1 VRKPTACSH
10 CKVIGHN
17 KAKCPQNPK
26 ESFRVGGG
34 SAASVPKNK
43 KDGGKKKSKPN
54 KEVSRHRTYVDGILE
69 DYGDGGQSD
78 EEDGDEEDEDA
89 GRNGINYDGGDGEN
103 SDDDSPP
110 APEIVDL
117 TEDSWLNV
125 PLAELGAHDLR
136 GHDAPKREDIKEV
149 LPEFKGRH
157 PGSQVN
163 RTPMAK
169 LVETAK
175 EFFLL
180 MFCGL
185 ILNQFISATNSWGR
199 NNTKGNKWKDVDQTE
214 FLTFLAIF
222 LHLGVVKYPR
232 RNMPWMRTGKY
243 SSPWVR
249 SMMYEHRFEQLL
261 RAWHWT
267 IGIRLYFWL

>member
-1 VRKPTACSH
+1 MRKPTACSH

-17 KAKCPQNPK
+17 KGKCPQNPK
-26 ESFRVGGG
+26 ESFRVGGAF
-34 SAASVPKNK
+34 AASAPKNK
-43 KDGGKKKSKPN
+43 KDWGKKKTKPN
-54 KEVSRHRTYVDGILE
+54 KEVSKRRTYVDGILE
-69 DYGDGGQSD
+69 DYCDGGQSD
-78 EEDGDEEDEDA
+78 EEDEDEEDEDEDE
-89 GRNGINYDGGDGEN
+89 GRKGINYDGGDGEN

-180 MFCGL
+180 MFCVL
-185 ILNQFISATNSWGR
+185 ILNQFISVTNTWGR
-199 NNTKGNKWKDVDQTE
+199 YNTKGNKWKDVDQAE
-214 FLTFLAIF
+214 FLTFLAII

-232 RNMPWMRTGKY
+232 RNIWGGK
-243 SSPWVR
+243 R
-249 SMMYEHRFEQLL
+249 SGKNI
-261 RAWHWT
+261 WT
-267 IGIRLYFWL
+267 RL